1 MPAITTSSTGQK
13 LEENKIN
20 STNKSQSHM
29 KSKFLL
35 IPVLA
40 LAACAQPAKQET
52 TIPDV
57 PVTPIQGTW
66 KLITAV
72 QITKGDT
79 VVTYPVKG
87 QEDEMIKVI
96 NGDHFA
102 FFKHDLKK
110 GGKPTFDSGAGTYSI
125 TGDSYTENL
134 QYCNYREWE
143 GHSFDFKVVFK
154 GDTLQQKGI
163 EKIDSLKI
171 NHEIVETY
179 IKIKK

>member
-1 MPAITTSSTGQK
+1 M
-13 LEENKIN
+13 KI
-20 STNKSQSHM
+20 
-29 KSKFLL
+29 KFLF

-40 LAACAQPAKQET
+40 LAACSQPAKQEAVAE
-52 TIPDV
+52 V
-57 PVTPIQGTW
+57 PVAPIEGTW
-66 KLITAV
+66 KLVSAVKIIKADTA
-72 QITKGDT
+72 
-79 VVTYPVKG
+79 VTYPEKG

-110 GGKPTFDSGAGTYSI
+110 GGKPIFDSGAGTYSL
-125 TGDSYTENL
+125 TGDDYTENL

-143 GHSFDFKVVFK
+143 GHSFNFKVSFK

-171 NHEIVETY
+171 NQEIVETY
-179 IKIKK
+179 IRIKK

>member
-1 MPAITTSSTGQK
+1 
-13 LEENKIN
+13 
-20 STNKSQSHM
+20 M
-29 KSKFLL
+29 KTKFLF
-35 IPVLA
+35 IPLLA
-40 LAACAQPAKQET
+40 LAACKQPAAET
-52 TIPDV
+52 TIADV
-57 PVTPIQGTW
+57 AAAHVEGTW
-66 KLITAV
+66 KLISAV
-72 QITKGDT
+72 KITKGDT
-79 VVTYPVKG
+79 VVTYPEKG

-110 GGKPTFDSGAGTYSI
+110 AGKPIFDSGAGTYSLK
-125 TGDSYTENL
+125 GDNYTENL

-143 GHSFDFKVVFK
+143 GHSFDFKVSFK

-171 NHEIVETY
+171 NQEIVETY

>member
-1 MPAITTSSTGQK
+1 M
-13 LEENKIN
+13 KI
-20 STNKSQSHM
+20 
-29 KSKFLL
+29 KFLF

-40 LAACAQPAKQET
+40 LAACSQPAKQEAVAE
-52 TIPDV
+52 V
-57 PVTPIQGTW
+57 PVAPIEGTW
-66 KLITAV
+66 KLVSAVKIIKADTA
-72 QITKGDT
+72 
-79 VVTYPVKG
+79 VTYPEKG

-110 GGKPTFDSGAGTYSI
+110 GGKPIFDSGAGTYSL
-125 TGDSYTENL
+125 TGDDYTENL

-143 GHSFDFKVVFK
+143 GHSFNFKVSFK

-171 NHEIVETY
+171 DQEIVETY
-179 IKIKK
+179 IRIKK